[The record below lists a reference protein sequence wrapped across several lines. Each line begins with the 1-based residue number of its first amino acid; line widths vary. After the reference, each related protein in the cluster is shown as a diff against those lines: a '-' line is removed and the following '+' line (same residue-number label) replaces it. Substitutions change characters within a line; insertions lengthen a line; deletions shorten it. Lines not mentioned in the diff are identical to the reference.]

1 MKVKQFINNPF
12 QENTYII
19 WCDDTKDAALIDCG
33 ALGKAEQNK
42 ISEFIKSEGLKI
54 THLLNTH
61 LHLDHCF
68 GNNWACKTFGLT
80 TEASLKDENLFR
92 NMANQAEAFG
102 LPADFLDLEDADYRV
117 KELREGDEVKIGNGS
132 LKVIETP
139 GHTPGGISFLNDMD
153 WNIFVGDTLFA
164 GSVGRT
170 DIDGGSHSV
179 LIRSIQQKLMTLPE
193 FTIVYCGHGPST
205 SIGVE
210 KNENPFL

>member
-12 QENTYII
+12 QENTYIV
-19 WCDDTKDAALIDCG
+19 WCDDTKEAALIDCG
-33 ALGKAEQNK
+33 ALFPAECEK
-42 ISEFIKSEGLKI
+42 ITGLIEKEGLKI

-68 GNNWACKTFGLT
+68 GNNWASRTFGVT
-80 TEASLKDENLFR
+80 TEASLKDEILFK
-92 NMANQAEAFG
+92 NMRNQAAAFG
-102 LPADFLDLEDADYRV
+102 IPEEYLDSKSNDCSV

-139 GHTPGGISFLNDMD
+139 GHTPGGISFLNEID

-170 DIDGGSHSV
+170 DIDGGSHSM
-179 LIRSIQQKLMTLPE
+179 LIRSIQEKLMTLPE
-193 FTIVYCGHGPST
+193 FTIVFCGHGPST

>member
-1 MKVKQFINNPF
+1 MTVKQFINNPF
-12 QENTYII
+12 QENTYIV
-19 WCDDTKDAALIDCG
+19 WCDVTKEAALIDCG
-33 ALGKAEQNK
+33 ALFPAEHDK
-42 ISEFIKSEGLKI
+42 IADFIEKQGLKI

-68 GNNWACKTFGLT
+68 GNNWASRTYGVK
-80 TEASLKDENLFR
+80 TEAALKDEILFR
-92 NMANQAEAFG
+92 NMKSQAAAFG
-102 LPADFLDLEDADYRV
+102 IPEEFLDSETNDYSV
-117 KELREGDEVKIGNGS
+117 QELREGDVIKIGNGS

-139 GHTPGGISFLNDMD
+139 GHTPGGISFLNDTD

-170 DIDGGSHSV
+170 DIDGGSHST
-179 LIRSIQQKLMTLPE
+179 LIRSIQEKLLTLPE

>member
-1 MKVKQFINNPF
+1 MIVKQFINNPF
-12 QENTYII
+12 QENTYVV
-19 WCDDTKDAALIDCG
+19 WCNDTKEAALIDCG
-33 ALGKAEQNK
+33 ALLPAECDK
-42 ISEFIKSEGLKI
+42 ILDFIEEQGLKI

-68 GNNWACKTFGLT
+68 GNNWASKTFGVT
-80 TEASLKDENLFR
+80 TEASLKDEPLFR
-92 NMANQAEAFG
+92 NIKNQAAAFCIPEEY
-102 LPADFLDLEDADYRV
+102 LNTEDCNYSV
-117 KELREGDEVKIGNGS
+117 KELREGDEIKIGNSS

-139 GHTPGGISFLNDMD
+139 GHSPGGISFLNDTD

-179 LIRSIQQKLMTLPE
+179 LIRSIQEKLMTLPE

>member
-12 QENTYII
+12 QENTYIV
-19 WCDDTKDAALIDCG
+19 WCDETKEAALIDCG
-33 ALGKAEQNK
+33 ALVQAEFNK
-42 ISEFIKSEGLKI
+42 ITEFIGKEGLKI

-68 GNNWACKTFGLT
+68 GNNWASRTFGVK
-80 TEASLKDENLFR
+80 TEASLKDEVLFK
-92 NMANQAEAFG
+92 NMKSQAAAFG
-102 LPADFLDLEDADYRV
+102 IPEEYLDNEGGDMSV
-117 KELREGDEVKIGNGS
+117 KELREGDEVKIGNSS

-139 GHTPGGISFLNDMD
+139 GHTPGGISFLNDTD

-170 DIDGGSHSV
+170 DIDGGSHST
-179 LIRSIQQKLMTLPE
+179 LIRSIQDKLMTLPE

>member
-1 MKVKQFINNPF
+1 MKVKQFITNPF
-12 QENTYII
+12 QENTYIV
-19 WCDDTKDAALIDCG
+19 WCGDTKEAALIDCG
-33 ALGKAEQNK
+33 ALFPAEHEK
-42 ISEFIKSEGLKI
+42 INEFVKNEGLKI

-68 GNNWACKTFGLT
+68 GNNWASRTFGVK
-80 TEASLKDENLFR
+80 TEASLKDEVLFKGIK
-92 NMANQAEAFG
+92 NQATLFG
-102 LPADFLDLEDADYRV
+102 VPAEFLDTEDADYSV

-139 GHTPGGISFLNDMD
+139 GHTPGGISFLNEID

-170 DIDGGSHSV
+170 DIDGGSHST
-179 LIRSIQQKLMTLPE
+179 LIKSIQNKLMVLPE

>member
-1 MKVKQFINNPF
+1 MKVKQFVNNPF

-19 WCDDTKDAALIDCG
+19 WCDDTKEAAIIDCG
-33 ALGKAEQNK
+33 AMMQAEYDK
-42 ISEFIKSEGLKI
+42 IAQFIETEGLKI

-68 GNNWACKTFGLT
+68 GNNWACHEYGLS
-80 TEASLKDENLFR
+80 TEGSLADEPLFR
-92 NMANQAEAFG
+92 NIKTQAAAFG
-102 LPADFLDLEDADYRV
+102 IPEEYLDTDDISYTI

-132 LKVIETP
+132 LRVIETP

-170 DIDGGSHSV
+170 DIDGGSHTL
-179 LIRSIQQKLMTLPE
+179 LIRSIQEKLMVLPE

>member
-1 MKVKQFINNPF
+1 MKVKQFVNNPF

-19 WCDDTKDAALIDCG
+19 WCDDTKEAAIIDCG
-33 ALGKAEQNK
+33 AMMQAEYDK
-42 ISEFIKSEGLKI
+42 IAQFIETEGLKI

-68 GNNWACKTFGLT
+68 GNNWACHKYGLS
-80 TEASLKDENLFR
+80 TEGSLADEPLFR
-92 NMANQAEAFG
+92 NIKTQAAAFG
-102 LPADFLDLEDADYRV
+102 IPEEYLDTDDISYTI
-117 KELREGDEVKIGNGS
+117 KELREGDTVKIGNGS
-132 LKVIETP
+132 LRVIETP

-170 DIDGGSHSV
+170 DIDGGSHTL
-179 LIRSIQQKLMTLPE
+179 LIRSIQEKLMVLPE

>member
-12 QENTYII
+12 QENTYVV
-19 WCDDTKDAALIDCG
+19 WCDQTKEAAVIDCG
-33 ALGKAEQNK
+33 AMTSVECDK
-42 ISEFIKSEGLKI
+42 IAQFIASEGLKVN
-54 THLLNTH
+54 HLLNTH

-68 GNNWACKTFGLT
+68 GNNWACRTFGVK
-80 TEASLKDENLFR
+80 TEASERDAHLFR
-92 NMANQAEAFG
+92 GIKIQADAFG
-102 LPADFLDLEDADYRV
+102 IPEEWFNTEGADYSV
-117 KELREGDEVKIGNGS
+117 TALHEGDEVKIGNCS

-139 GHTPGGISFLNDMD
+139 GHTPGGISFLNDTD
-153 WNIFVGDTLFA
+153 WNVFVGDTLFA

-170 DIDGGSHSV
+170 DIDGGSHST
-179 LIRSIQQKLMTLPE
+179 LIRSIQQKLLTLPE